1 MKKNILIVI
10 LGLVIIGLG
19 GVIFYQ
25 NNKKVTKTNVVKD
38 NNSSKEEEVL
48 DVNGRVVMDLYNEV
62 VISGD
67 SFNKYWYFENND
79 NYLVENASEESKM
92 ALLYHNLKQSDF
104 KSGNHVDSGVP
115 LTVKVKNFYRNNEEE
130 AFLAKQDT
138 QIAGDYY
145 ISSQIDYDKVNLLY
159 KKIFGSD
166 KAVDKSIPMQ
176 ISNFGGFYIY
186 NDTVKAYI
194 LYLEETGGTSMTE
207 YRGTVTKAIKNKDS
221 IVITE
226 KVELVDTANNS
237 VTEVGSYN
245 YTFKKDTD
253 TMYSFVSRIKE

>member
-1 MKKNILIVI
+1 MKKNVVIVI
-10 LGLVIIGLG
+10 LGLVIIGLI

-25 NNKKVTKTNVVKD
+25 NNKKDTNANVVKD
-38 NNSSKEEEVL
+38 DNGSEEEVL
-48 DVNGRVVMDLYNEV
+48 DVNGRLVLDLYNEV

-67 SFNKYWYFENND
+67 SFNKYWYFENSD
-79 NYLVENASEESKM
+79 KYLVKDASEESKM
-92 ALLYHNLKQSDF
+92 ALLYHDLKQTDF
-104 KSGNHVDSGVP
+104 KSGSHVDSSVP
-115 LTVKVKNFYRNNEEE
+115 LTVNVKNFYRNKEEE

-159 KKIFGSD
+159 QKVFGND
-166 KAVDKSIPMQ
+166 KVVDKSIPIQ

-207 YRGTVTKAIKNKDS
+207 YRGSVTKAIKNKDS
-221 IVITE
+221 IIITE

-237 VTEVGSYN
+237 VTEVGNYN

-253 TMYSFVSRIKE
+253 SMYSFVSRIKE